1 MSRKMEQA
9 LASSQGVASLFD
21 RPLRAGANVS
31 FRSSEGT
38 VNVVRDESGDWTIMV
53 GVSTRSERFSSITF
67 SLEGLGFFRGA
78 ENDGML
84 YFVWTS
90 ALEENNTGR
99 SLVEAILTDTLRV
112 IQVAKGASYIS

>member
-1 MSRKMEQA
+1 M
-9 LASSQGVASLFD
+9 D

-31 FRSSEGT
+31 FRLSEGT

-53 GVSTRSERFSSITF
+53 GVATRSERFSSITF
-67 SLEGLGFFRGA
+67 SLERLGFFRGA

-90 ALEENNTGR
+90 ALEENDTGR
-99 SLVEAILTDTLRV
+99 ILVETTLADTLRV
-112 IQVAKGASYIS
+112 IQITKNASYIC